1 MKILSLTQ
9 TALAVA
15 SAAAMLAACGDSG
28 GLPATGDGANQ
39 PPLASSFVQGSEV
52 PITATT
58 SAMGATDFI
67 KSIVTAGG
75 SETKDPLVDGNAIL
89 AVSELDEPD
98 PTI

>member
-15 SAAAMLAACGDSG
+15 SAATMLAACGDSG
-28 GLPATGDGANQ
+28 GLPATGGGTNQ
-39 PPLASSFVQGSEV
+39 PPLTSIFVEGTEV

-58 SAMGATDFI
+58 SAIGATDFI
-67 KSIVTAGG
+67 KSIVAAGG

-89 AVSELDEPD
+89 AASESDDPD